1 MLLVVKNPK
10 YKSCALM
17 IILQTNM
24 TDDRK
29 IEGAEDL
36 ISNLPNVILQHI
48 LCSVPTTKV
57 AISTSLL
64 SRRWRHVWCEVPS
77 LSLDVGTLRT
87 AASVN
92 EALRAAAL
100 MNPRLEFII

>member
-1 MLLVVKNPK
+1 
-10 YKSCALM
+10 M

-87 AASVN
+87 AASRVN
-92 EALRAAAL
+92 SFNEPPMLVL
-100 MNPRLEFII
+100 